1 MKKYFLVLLTAVIC
15 NSNFPQVTSV
25 PEYATEN
32 DSIIIYFDATQGDA
46 GLEGFTGDVYAHTG
60 VLTDSSTAP
69 SDWKYVMADWGENYS
84 DIKLTRDS
92 EDHYHLVIGKPRI
105 YYSNNHQ
112 GLGAIPSSEHILK
125 LAFVFRNFDGSR
137 SGRAEGG
144 VDIFM
149 DLYEPGLNV
158 LALSPEISNLY
169 GDPLRSPAFADQ
181 DDTINV
187 QISAV
192 EIGTKIDL
200 LTLFLNDV
208 QISQTTENT
217 LNYQFITEGQ
227 STGINY
233 FKAVGIDTSGI
244 SDTAEFAVM
253 INPEV
258 DDLPFSQGLEHG
270 INYINSTTVTLALFA
285 PYKNFVYVLGDFN
298 DWKVDTAYF
307 MKRHQ
312 IDANNALWWL
322 TINNLNPGE
331 EAAFQYL
338 VDGSLRIADPYT
350 EKILDPSGDE
360 FISSDTYP
368 DLKPYPDQKT
378 SEIVSVLQ
386 TDQTPYE
393 WQAADFE
400 RPAKTDL
407 VIYELLIRDFVS
419 THNYQTLI
427 DTLSYLKTLGV
438 NAIELMPVMEFS
450 GNESWGY
457 NPTFHLAPDKYYGT
471 KNDLKSFIDI
481 CHQNGIA
488 VILDIVLNQIDNP
501 SPLARLYWDSANN
514 RPAANNPWL
523 NPVARHPF
531 NVFNDINHES
541 NATKYYVD
549 RVNKY
554 WITEYKV
561 DGFRFDLSK
570 GFTQTNSGSNVDL
583 WGQYDQSRINLL
595 KRIADEI
602 WKIDSSFYVIL
613 EHFAANNEE
622 IVLSNYGMML
632 WGNMNYN
639 YNEATMGWLT
649 NSDFSWASYKARGWS
664 NPHLITYMESHDE
677 ERLMYK
683 NLQYGNSTENY
694 NVKDLGTALKR
705 IKLAAAFFFTIPGP
719 KMFWQFGELGY
730 DVSIDNP
737 CRVCNKPIRWD
748 YIDIPARKNLY
759 KVFSA
764 LINLKKNYDAF
775 RGAAFTTSF
784 SGAGKRINI
793 THPSMNVTIIG
804 NFNVLPIEMNP
815 VFQNTGIWY
824 DYFSGDSIDIS
835 DTQAL
840 IPLGPGEFHIYTT
853 VKLPTPE
860 PDILSGIKIPEENLV
875 TEYYLGQ
882 NYPNPFNPSTE
893 IIFQIVNPSQVI
905 LKVFDILGR
914 EVKTLVNEE
923 KENGRYKAAWNGD
936 NNFNEPVSSGI
947 YFYKLDA
954 GSFTNSK
961 KMMLIR

>member
-1 MKKYFLVLLTAVIC
+1 M
-15 NSNFPQVTSV
+15 
-25 PEYATEN
+25 
-32 DSIIIYFDATQGDA
+32 
-46 GLEGFTGDVYAHTG
+46 
-60 VLTDSSTAP
+60 
-69 SDWKYVMADWGENYS
+69 
-84 DIKLTRDS
+84 
-92 EDHYHLVIGKPRI
+92 
-105 YYSNNHQ
+105 
-112 GLGAIPSSEHILK
+112 
-125 LAFVFRNFDGSR
+125 
-137 SGRAEGG
+137 
-144 VDIFM
+144 
-149 DLYEPGLNV
+149 
-158 LALSPEISNLY
+158 
-169 GDPLRSPAFADQ
+169 
-181 DDTINV
+181 
-187 QISAV
+187 
-192 EIGTKIDL
+192 
-200 LTLFLNDV
+200 
-208 QISQTTENT
+208 
-217 LNYQFITEGQ
+217 
-227 STGINY
+227 
-233 FKAVGIDTSGI
+233 
-244 SDTAEFAVM
+244 
-253 INPEV
+253 
-258 DDLPFSQGLEHG
+258 
-270 INYINSTTVTLALFA
+270 
-285 PYKNFVYVLGDFN
+285 
-298 DWKVDTAYF
+298 
-307 MKRHQ
+307 
-312 IDANNALWWL
+312 
-322 TINNLNPGE
+322 
-331 EAAFQYL
+331 
-338 VDGSLRIADPYT
+338 
-350 EKILDPSGDE
+350 
-360 FISSDTYP
+360 
-368 DLKPYPDQKT
+368 
-378 SEIVSVLQ
+378 
-386 TDQTPYE
+386 
-393 WQAADFE
+393 
-400 RPAKTDL
+400 
-407 VIYELLIRDFVS
+407 
-419 THNYQTLI
+419 
-427 DTLSYLKTLGV
+427 
-438 NAIELMPVMEFS
+438 
-450 GNESWGY
+450 
-457 NPTFHLAPDKYYGT
+457 
-471 KNDLKSFIDI
+471 
-481 CHQNGIA
+481 
-488 VILDIVLNQIDNP
+488 
-501 SPLARLYWDSANN
+501 
-514 RPAANNPWL
+514 
-523 NPVARHPF
+523 
-531 NVFNDINHES
+531 
-541 NATKYYVD
+541 
-549 RVNKY
+549 
-554 WITEYKV
+554 
-561 DGFRFDLSK
+561 
-570 GFTQTNSGSNVDL
+570 
-583 WGQYDQSRINLL
+583 
-595 KRIADEI
+595 ADEI
-602 WKIDSSFYVIL
+602 WEIDSSFYVIL
-613 EHFAANNEE
+613 EYFAANNEE

-748 YIDIPARKNLY
+748 YIDISARKNLY